1 VYFLLNIYN
10 FIYITMEENTRV
22 RKTYK
27 DNLSN
32 IKYTELNNKVYSN
45 DGGNGD
51 GFED

>member
-1 VYFLLNIYN
+1 MYFLLNIYN
-10 FIYITMEENTRV
+10 FIYNDGQNNTRV

-32 IKYTELNNKVYSN
+32 IKYTELNKIYSN